1 MTPDPD
7 LCRPGKLDVLIPAE
21 RIRRRLDELAEEISR
36 DYAERDLVL
45 VGLLRASF
53 IFLADLVRRLD
64 LPLRLDFLTAASYG
78 DGTSPQSPVMVGGES
93 EGAKRPER
101 LETSSEGAKRP
112 ERSET
117 SSEGA
122 KRPER
127 SETSLAVDV
136 RGRDCLVVDAVLD
149 TGRTLVAARRYL
161 LALGPRSLAACVL
174 LAKAGAREVEVTAE
188 YVGFA
193 VADRFLV
200 GYGLDHAQ
208 RYRNLPYV
216 AALRE

>member
-1 MTPDPD
+1 MTAHPD
-7 LCRPGKLDVLIPAE
+7 LCPPEGPSVLIPAP

-78 DGTSPQSPVMVGGES
+78 DGTGPQHSVTLGGE
-93 EGAKRPER
+93 
-101 LETSSEGAKRP
+101 
-112 ERSET
+112 
-117 SSEGA
+117 
-122 KRPER
+122 
-127 SETSLAVDV
+127 LAVDV

-149 TGRTLVAARRYL
+149 TGRTLAAARRNL
-161 LALGPRSLAACVL
+161 LALEPRSLAACVL
-174 LAKAGAREVEVTAE
+174 LVKEGAQQVEVTAD
-188 YVGFA
+188 YVGFT

-208 RYRNLPYV
+208 RYRNLPYI
-216 AALRE
+216 AALGE

>member
-1 MTPDPD
+1 MSDGASGSAGD
-7 LCRPGKLDVLIPAE
+7 LEVLIPAE
-21 RIRRRLDELAEEISR
+21 RIHRRLDELAEEISR

-78 DGTSPQSPVMVGGES
+78 DGTSPQGPVAVGGE
-93 EGAKRPER
+93 
-101 LETSSEGAKRP
+101 
-112 ERSET
+112 
-117 SSEGA
+117 
-122 KRPER
+122 
-127 SETSLAVDV
+127 LAVDV
-136 RGRDCLVVDAVLD
+136 RGRDCLLVDVVLD
-149 TGRTLVAARRYL
+149 TGRTLSAACTYI
-161 LALGPRSLAACVL
+161 LGLRPRSLAVCVL
-174 LAKAGAREVEVTAE
+174 LVKEGAQEVEVPTD
-188 YVGFA
+188 YVGFT

-208 RYRNLPYV
+208 RFRHLPYV

>member
-7 LCRPGKLDVLIPAE
+7 LCPRGRLDVLIPAE

-117 SSEGA
+117 S
-122 KRPER
+122 
-127 SETSLAVDV
+127 LAVDV

-149 TGRTLVAARRYL
+149 TGRTLAAARRYL

-174 LAKAGAREVEVTAE
+174 LAKAGPREVEVTAE
-188 YVGFA
+188 YVGFT

>member
-7 LCRPGKLDVLIPAE
+7 LCPPGRLDVLIPAE
-21 RIRRRLDELAEEISR
+21 RIHRRLDELAEEISQ

-78 DGTSPQSPVMVGGES
+78 DGTSPQSPVAVGGE
-93 EGAKRPER
+93 
-101 LETSSEGAKRP
+101 
-112 ERSET
+112 
-117 SSEGA
+117 
-122 KRPER
+122 
-127 SETSLAVDV
+127 LAVDV

-149 TGRTLVAARRYL
+149 TGRTLAAARRDL

-174 LAKAGAREVEVTAE
+174 LVKAGAREVEVTAE
-188 YVGFA
+188 YVGFT
-193 VADRFLV
+193 VADRLLV
-200 GYGLDHAQ
+200 GYSLDHAQ